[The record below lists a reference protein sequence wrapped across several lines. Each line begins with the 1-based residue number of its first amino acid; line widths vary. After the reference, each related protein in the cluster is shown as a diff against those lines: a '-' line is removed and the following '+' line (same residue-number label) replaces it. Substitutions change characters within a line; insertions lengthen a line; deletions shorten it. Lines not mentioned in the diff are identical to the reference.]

1 MTIAQQASE
10 PELTDDGS
18 RLWITRCAVPTS
30 VGLAVHHGW
39 FEEEFAPDGLQ
50 VDYLP
55 YLTSP
60 EAQRRHYDHELTTL
74 FREGGN
80 IPALWT
86 RAKGEPTRLI
96 GLTWIDERQ
105 VIVGSPRQRGG
116 ISRRPARAS
125 DSGFRA
131 GGPSR
136 STSSGEWRSA
146 GFAGALAS
154 AGLGLDDAT
163 LVDVRPGDT
172 GGGLA
177 NQWDPEFDALARG
190 DVDVIYAKGAVAVDA
205 VTSLRGPGRHRTRSV
220 TWQPQFR
227 INNGTPRPI
236 TAHQEL
242 LDTRPEVVE
251 RFLAVLLQ
259 AAQWGREHPD
269 EITSVLAEETGAD
282 LQGAAGAYSENEPG
296 RLRTDAD
303 TRTGELPDRQK
314 DFLLAHG
321 FLAGDFDVD
330 QWVDEKPLLA
340 AQDGWHERR
349 GGDRT
354 SLVRPGREGRP
365 GHGRELRASVGA
377 SRSRLPKPEQ
387 PSSSRPDGR
396 S

>member
-1 MTIAQQASE
+1 MTIAPQASE
-10 PELTDDGS
+10 TELTDDSS

-39 FEEEFAPDGLQ
+39 FEDEFAPDGLH

-74 FREGGN
+74 LREGGN

-86 RAKGEPTRLI
+86 RSKGEPTRLI

-105 VIVGSPRQRGG
+105 VIVGRSDDEVASPIDLKGKRLGIPRRG
-116 ISRRPARAS
+116 
-125 DSGFRA
+125 DETVDVFRGMA
-131 GGPSR
+131 LR
-136 STSSGEWRSA
+136 

-154 AGLGLDDAT
+154 VGLELDDAT

-172 GGGLA
+172 AGGLA
-177 NQWDPEFDALARG
+177 NQWDPDFDALARG
-190 DVDVIYAKGAVAVDA
+190 EVDAIYAKGAVAVDA
-205 VTSLRGPGRHRTRSV
+205 VSRYGARVLIELDGDV
-220 TWQPQFR
+220 APQFR

-236 TAHQEL
+236 TAHQGL

-251 RFLAVLLQ
+251 RFLAVLLK
-259 AAQWGREHPD
+259 AARWGREHPD

-282 LQGAAGAYSENEPG
+282 LQGAAGAYSENSLAGFEPTLESERVNFLG
-296 RLRTDAD
+296 
-303 TRTGELPDRQK
+303 RQK
-314 DFLLAHG
+314 DFLLAQG

-340 AQDGWHERR
+340 AR
-349 GGDRT
+349 DRIART
-354 SLVRPGREGRP
+354 EGT
-365 GHGRELRASVGA
+365 
-377 SRSRLPKPEQ
+377 
-387 PSSSRPDGR
+387 
-396 S
+396 